1 VVVTWKPPKQAD
13 FSVVV
18 ITRAPADGSAPP
30 QVVYRGNASTFRD
43 RGVKNGVEYRY
54 VVTALDKAGNTSAGA
69 VAVALPKA
77 ALLRSPRDG
86 ARLSLKKQLP
96 TFRWVAS
103 ATANY
108 YNFQLF
114 SGTTKVLSAWP
125 VKNVF
130 TLQRTWTYDRR
141 RYRLTPGVYHWYV
154 WPGIGA
160 RADVHYGDLLGSA
173 SFTVVR

>member
-1 VVVTWKPPKQAD
+1 
-13 FSVVV
+13 VVV

-30 QVVYRGNASTFRD
+30 QVVYRGNAATFRD
-43 RGVKNGVEYRY
+43 RGVKDGVEYRY
-54 VVTALDKAGNTSAGA
+54 VVTALDKAGNASAGA
-69 VAVALPKA
+69 VVVALPKA
-77 ALLRSPRDG
+77 ALLRAPRDG
-86 ARLSLKKQLP
+86 ARVSLKKKPP
-96 TFRWVAS
+96 TFRWVSS

-125 VKNVF
+125 LKNAF
-130 TLQRTWTYDRR
+130 TLQRTWKYDRR